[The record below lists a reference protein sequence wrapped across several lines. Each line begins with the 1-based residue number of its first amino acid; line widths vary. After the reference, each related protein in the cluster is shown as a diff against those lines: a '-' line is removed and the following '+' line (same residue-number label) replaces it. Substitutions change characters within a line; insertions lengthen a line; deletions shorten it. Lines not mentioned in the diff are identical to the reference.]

1 MAVSS
6 STAPAGST
14 LTPHQLQTIRNQAQE
29 LEGVFLNMLTKEM
42 FSSIKSD
49 ENFGGGFGEETWRS
63 MQAEQLANTMAQGG
77 GIGLADDLMGQM
89 IALQEAAN
97 ASHSQTPFNTI
108 ASSGVYGK

>member
-1 MAVSS
+1 MVAIN
-6 STAPAGST
+6 PANSG
-14 LTPHQLQTIRNQAQE
+14 LTPRQLQTIRGQAEE

-42 FSSIKSD
+42 FASIKGD

-77 GIGLADDLMGQM
+77 GIGLADELAGQM

-97 ASHSQTPFNTI
+97 ASRGLTQSNI
-108 ASSGVYGK
+108 VASSGAYGK

>member
-1 MAVSS
+1 MVAIN
-6 STAPAGST
+6 PANSG
-14 LTPHQLQTIRNQAQE
+14 LTPRQLQTIRSQAEE

-42 FSSIKSD
+42 FASIKGD

-77 GIGLADDLMGQM
+77 GIGPADELMGQM

-97 ASHSQTPFNTI
+97 ASRGLTQSNI
-108 ASSGVYGK
+108 VASSGAYGK

>member
-1 MAVSS
+1 MVAINPANSS
-6 STAPAGST
+6 
-14 LTPHQLQTIRNQAQE
+14 LTPRQLQTIRSQAEE

-42 FSSIKSD
+42 FASIKGD

-63 MQAEQLANTMAQGG
+63 MQAEQLANTMAQSG

-97 ASHSQTPFNTI
+97 SSRGLTNSNIVAST
-108 ASSGVYGK
+108 GVYGK

>member
-1 MAVSS
+1 MVALDPASS
-6 STAPAGST
+6 S
-14 LTPHQLQTIRNQAQE
+14 LTPHQLQTIRAQAQE

-42 FSSIKSD
+42 FASIKSN

-77 GIGLADDLMGQM
+77 GIGLADELMGQM

-97 ASHSQTPFNTI
+97 ASRGLTQSNLV
-108 ASSGVYGK
+108 ARSGVYGK